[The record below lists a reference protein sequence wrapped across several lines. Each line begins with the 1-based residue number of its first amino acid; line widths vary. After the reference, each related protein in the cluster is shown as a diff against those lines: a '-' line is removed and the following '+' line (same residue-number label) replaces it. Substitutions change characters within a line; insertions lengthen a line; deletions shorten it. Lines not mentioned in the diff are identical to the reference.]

1 MSDSVKRILSHDC
14 GAFWQFVK
22 YGVIGV
28 LSTIVQTAAF
38 YILASTA
45 LMCLSADDFAV
56 KCLSL
61 PAAEVSDTVR
71 AWRFGWATGIGF
83 VVSNVFCWVM
93 NRVFVF
99 KPGRHAWWVE
109 LAMFMAVSGFAMIL
123 ATVLSGFLISR
134 FALMTTLAVL
144 IEVLV
149 SFVFNFLIRKFIIF
163 KG

>member
-1 MSDSVKRILSHDC
+1 
-14 GAFWQFVK
+14 
-22 YGVIGV
+22 
-28 LSTIVQTAAF
+28 
-38 YILASTA
+38 
-45 LMCLSADDFAV
+45 
-56 KCLSL
+56 
-61 PAAEVSDTVR
+61 
-71 AWRFGWATGIGF
+71 
-83 VVSNVFCWVM
+83 M
-93 NRVFVF
+93 NRAFVF

-134 FALMTTLAVL
+134 FGLMTTLAVL

>member
-1 MSDSVKRILSHDC
+1 MSDSIKRILSYDC

-28 LSTIVQTAAF
+28 LSTIVQAAAF
-38 YILASTA
+38 YFLASTV
-45 LMCLSADDFAV
+45 LMCLNAEDVAV
-56 KCLSL
+56 KYLSL
-61 PAAEVSDTVR
+61 PAADVSDSVR

-83 VVSNVFCWVM
+83 VISNIFCWVM

-99 KPGRHAWWVE
+99 KPGRHAWYVE
-109 LAMFMAVSGFAMIL
+109 LAMFMSVSGLAMLL

-134 FALMTTLAVL
+134 IGLMTTLAVL
-144 IEVLV
+144 IEVFV
-149 SFVFNFLIRKFIIF
+149 SFVFNFLIRKFVIF

>member
-1 MSDSVKRILSHDC
+1 MSDSIKRILSHDC

-28 LSTIVQTAAF
+28 LSTIVQAAAF
-38 YILASTA
+38 YVLASTV
-45 LMCLSADDFAV
+45 LMCLNAEDVAV
-56 KCLSL
+56 KYLSL
-61 PAAEVSDTVR
+61 PAADVSDGVR

-83 VVSNVFCWVM
+83 VISNIFCWVM

-99 KPGRHAWWVE
+99 KPGRHVWYVE
-109 LAMFMAVSGFAMIL
+109 LAMFMSVSGLAMLL

-144 IEVLV
+144 IEVAV
-149 SFVFNFLIRKFIIF
+149 SFVFNFLIRKFVIF
-163 KG
+163 KN